1 MMEKYIIKLE
11 SFIQK
16 SCGIVEIAAAL
27 LILVGILLSIF
38 GILKDFMVFGSLIE
52 NVSMFKQYL
61 EDIFIIVIGAEF
73 LQMLCRP
80 TTDNVIEVVIFLL
93 ARHMIV
99 EDTSTFENFLS
110 VVSIVFLCVVSRYLR
125 LKEKKDSSL
134 EERMME

>member
-1 MMEKYIIKLE
+1 MMEKYITKLE
-11 SFIQK
+11 GFIQK
-16 SCGIVEIAAAL
+16 SCRIVEIAAAL
-27 LILVGILLSIF
+27 LLLIGILLSIF

-110 VVSIVFLCVVSRYLR
+110 VISIVFLCVVSRTLR
-125 LKEKKDSSL
+125 LKEKKDSSS

>member
-16 SCGIVEIAAAL
+16 SCRIVEIAAAL
-27 LILVGILLSIF
+27 LILAGILLSIF
-38 GILKDFMVFGSLIE
+38 GMLKDFMIFGSLIE

-80 TTDNVIEVVIFLL
+80 TTENVIEVVIFLL

-125 LKEKKDSSL
+125 LQEKKDSN
-134 EERMME
+134 R